1 VNVTINHPLFGPEGW
16 VPAGSLNVGDSVA
29 ILSSWNVQEEQPLH
43 HVGEDG
49 ERFHLAPLVKIEEL
63 GSRPVW
69 DITVPD
75 KGWLVA
81 QEFKTHNSGK
91 SSVAAALSLHTTLT
105 RPRSPILLLSPSTRQ
120 SGELFRKVM
129 NLFNALDRPL
139 PVVAESALR
148 VEFANGSRVLSLPG
162 TEGTVRGFS
171 DVALLVIDEAARVPD
186 PLYYSVRPMLAVS
199 RGRLVALST
208 RFGKRGWFHDE
219 YHGSGEWERVKI
231 TAPECPSISA
241 EFLAEQQRALGER
254 WYRQE
259 YLCSFEDAID
269 AVFSH
274 DDIQAALSA
283 DVLPLF

>member
-1 VNVTINHPLFGPEGW
+1 MSLRQLLRKVGRLEAIAAQQSQAPDALAALLADPTSQMTRAGW
-16 VPAGSLNVGDSVA
+16 PPDPWQRQVLCSANPRQL
-29 ILSSWNVQEEQPLH
+29 L
-43 HVGEDG
+43 
-49 ERFHLAPLVKIEEL
+49 LA
-63 GSRPVW
+63 SR
-69 DITVPD
+69 
-75 KGWLVA
+75 
-81 QEFKTHNSGK
+81 QSGK
-91 SSVAAALSLHTTLT
+91 SSVAAALSLHTALT
-105 RPRSPILLLSPSTRQ
+105 RPRSPVLLLSPSTRQ

-148 VEFANGSRVLSLPG
+148 VEFANGSRVLSLPR

-186 PLYYSVRPMLAVS
+186 PLYYFVRPMLAVS
-199 RGRLVALST
+199 RGRLMALST
-208 RFGKRGWFHDE
+208 PFGKRGWFHDE

-231 TAPECPSISA
+231 TAPECPRISA
-241 EFLAEQQRALGER
+241 EFLAEEQRALGER

-259 YLCSFEDAID
+259 YLCSFEDVID